1 MYAVIQTGGK
11 QYKVTEGDTVFVE
24 KLNAEAEENVVFD
37 KVLILSN
44 NGNLTVGSPF
54 VDGAKVSAKVVK
66 HGKAKKVLMMRYKP
80 KKDLHK
86 KRGHRQNYTL
96 VKIESIN
103 A

>member
-1 MYAVIQTGGK
+1 MYAVIETGGK

-24 KLNAEAEENVVFD
+24 KLNAEADSSVTFD
-37 KVLILSN
+37 KVLLVSKDENVTI
-44 NGNLTVGSPF
+44 GSPY
-54 VDGAKVSAKVVK
+54 VDGAEVSAKVVK

-96 VKIESIN
+96 VKIESIK

>member
-1 MYAVIQTGGK
+1 MYAVIETGGK
-11 QYKVTEGDTVFVE
+11 QYKVAEGDTVFVE
-24 KLNAEAEENVVFD
+24 KLAAQAEDSFVFD
-37 KVLILSN
+37 KVLAVSGDAGLAI
-44 NGNLTVGSPF
+44 GSPY
-54 VDGAKVSAKVVK
+54 VDGAEVTATVVK

-96 VKIESIN
+96 VKIESIK